1 MENKSHAF
9 LMDWTMN
16 YAKNKDAISRKI
28 EGIERGKDGF
38 DMLIRYKDK
47 VQYFIIMPAID
58 INSILQ
64 KLKNDAY
71 VSVVILNSRE
81 NFDAVLKNWSRL
93 ANFKFLNIIFANPFS
108 ELDKRWIVFPHT
120 HNKIC
125 DEDSLETGLKSMF
138 EMVEPID
145 EGQLI
150 ARIG

>member
-28 EGIERGKDGF
+28 ESIERGKDGF